1 MDNLNKE
8 IIDLIEYAT
17 KMEING
23 RSFYEHAAE
32 LTKSDHG
39 KEVFKKLAQD
49 EIKHI
54 ETFGQ
59 IFTSALGN
67 DKWQEYIDQK
77 ESDKS
82 TVLDKLKER
91 IAKQSHQDRA
101 GDQEALRIG
110 MELERDSIEKYKEWA
125 MTSSDLKVK
134 DIFEKIIKEEEYH
147 YDLLQAEYDNITNT
161 GFWFDMAEFRMD
173 GKF

>member
-1 MDNLNKE
+1 MSDISNE
-8 IIDLIEYAT
+8 IIDVIRYAT

-32 LTKSDHG
+32 LTKNEHG

-49 EIKHI
+49 ETNHIK
-54 ETFGQ
+54 TFGE

-67 DKWQEYIDQK
+67 DEWKEYVDQEESQK
-77 ESDKS
+77 VTILEE
-82 TVLDKLKER
+82 LKAR
-91 IAKQSHQDRA
+91 IEKQSHQDKTS
-101 GDQEALRIG
+101 DQEALRIG
-110 MELERDSIEKYKEWA
+110 MELERGSIDKYKEWA
-125 MTSSDLKVK
+125 MKTEDTKVK

-147 YDLLQAEYDNITNT
+147 YDLLQAEYDNIANT
-161 GFWFDMAEFRMD
+161 GFWFNMAEFRMD